1 MPTDEPARTNETIL
15 IVEDEP
21 VVRGLIERLLGN
33 EGYNVVSAAGPE
45 EGLRL
50 NREHHVDAVVTDV
63 AMRSMN
69 GPALVEKLREH
80 RPQLRAL
87 FISGHTSET
96 VLEFGVSEDEVAFV
110 QKPFTAAALVSRL
123 RQLLDA

>member
-1 MPTDEPARTNETIL
+1 MPTDETKRGNETIL

-21 VVRGLIERLLGN
+21 SVRGLIERILGDQ
-33 EGYNVVSAAGPE
+33 GYTVLSAASPE

-50 NREHHVDAVVTDV
+50 SREHAVDAIVTDV
-63 AMRSMN
+63 AMPSMN
-69 GPALVEKLREH
+69 GPALVAELRQR

-87 FISGHTSET
+87 FVSGHTSET
-96 VLEFGVSEDEVAFV
+96 AMGFGLSENEVAFV
-110 QKPFTAAALVSRL
+110 QKPFTPAALTLRL